1 MAHED
6 STAGSGWDGFF
17 SQAQDL
23 VFDFAK
29 AKLAAEVRPPAP
41 GPYPA
46 PTRPPRSSE
55 MPDAYYAAQGDEVSQ
70 VLADIFSSPRTWVGI
85 AAIAVLVVV
94 FVKMRR

>member
-1 MAHED
+1 MAEFD
-6 STAGSGWDGFF
+6 WGPIFQQGS
-17 SQAQDL
+17 DL

-46 PTRPPRSSE
+46 PMRPRRSTE

-94 FVKMRR
+94 FVKIRR